1 MLTTTNAGVR
11 LNVPMRQLAKMPMNE
26 TPISESV
33 GSIGRT
39 DAAARR
45 DTRSGYVRILAA
57 VARYGLALTCSAIAG
72 LKE

>member
-1 MLTTTNAGVR
+1 MNKGVR
-11 LNVPMRQLAKMPMNE
+11 LRVPMRQLAKIPINE
-26 TPISESV
+26 TPISESA

-45 DTRSGYVRILAA
+45 DARSGYVRILAA